1 MTQDNRI
8 ISKGTYKYP
17 QISKF
22 IAVKDY
28 IFSRMNDKKC
38 LFLRFTNYADYL
50 VTSMRFTIIQMNSSG
65 EDLGHIN
72 IECSRINILPDQNF
86 AYDKAIVVDEYCSDI
101 KVVFSEV
108 RSDDYYYKAHEGR
121 VIAYYDV
128 PRERI
133 ISGKSAKKPIK
144 HMFSAKKRRFGRPRL
159 SVLCAAVAVIL
170 TIVLNCAYVLAVYTE
185 EAKEEWSRIEREA
198 NNVEEYTSGQSTSL
212 LLTNHFG
219 EKDA

>member
-8 ISKGTYKYP
+8 ISKGTYQYS

-28 IFSRMNDKKC
+28 IFSRINDKKC

-50 VTSMRFTIIQMNSSG
+50 VNSMKFTIIQMNSSG
-65 EDLGHIN
+65 EELGHVN
-72 IECSRINILPDQNF
+72 IECAGINVLPNQNF

-108 RSDDYYYKAHEGR
+108 ISDDYYYKAHGGR
-121 VIAYYDV
+121 VTAYYDV
-128 PRERI
+128 PKERI

-144 HMFSAKKRRFGRPRL
+144 KMFSAKKRRFGRPRL
-159 SVLCAAVAVIL
+159 SVFWAAVAVIL
-170 TIVLNCAYVLAVYTE
+170 IIVLNCAYVFAVYTG
-185 EAKEEWSRIEREA
+185 EAGEKLPRIEQEA
-198 NNVEEYTSGQSTSL
+198 DNVGEYTSGQSTSL